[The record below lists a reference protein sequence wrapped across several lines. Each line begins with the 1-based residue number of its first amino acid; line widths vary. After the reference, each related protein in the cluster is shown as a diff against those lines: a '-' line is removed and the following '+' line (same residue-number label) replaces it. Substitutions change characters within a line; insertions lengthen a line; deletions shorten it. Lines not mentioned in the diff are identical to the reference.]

1 MDGDEPRSGLVARVC
16 GAVPQW
22 AVLLAAMLLS
32 WTVIRLTWLF
42 WSDQFTYRLVA
53 EYSHRDAGAYR
64 IAALW
69 ASNLGSLLVLTMGC
83 AIVLWLRLA
92 RAPGYAA
99 DRRDA
104 TRGEILGSSRG
115 AFEVDQRYQ
124 PGRPTDPPPKIGAA
138 EDPTFVIPMKRVR
151 RRQRG
156 SAQRFDPRPTP
167 SPAAWFGTALVT
179 TVVALLSG
187 AIWAGGDL
195 FARLSMPPL
204 EGAGMPPILEHPA
217 MLVHPPL
224 MLTFM
229 VGCFVCF
236 LRWFVPLGPR
246 GRSDRRASSP
256 ERAIVVDGRSAASGA
271 DRPDAD
277 IPGASDPGANDP
289 GLNDPGLNDPGLNDA
304 IEAPSSDGPTSVG
317 SLGMLWALG
326 TLTMAIG
333 AFWAYGEVGWGGFW
347 AWDAV
352 ENTSLMPWLA
362 LLIALHMGHRKFRS
376 SPATTSAAGDT
387 VSRLSP
393 TDGAA
398 TGGVMTVG
406 YVADASRTALPP
418 DQAGHRRDAAR
429 AGLAASSFAFVMIG
443 TAITRT
449 APVGSVH
456 AFAIAGP
463 DAVIIQWTAVL
474 VALAIAIKLI
484 RSGAIRSRPAPET
497 AVLVAMLAVV
507 LIGTLGP
514 ALIAAVSD
522 DSVALRPRFFV
533 LAMYPLALIAVGLQ
547 AFVALRNPAIASA
560 RTATRLLTYAA
571 LGATTGLIYAA
582 LSKASLLGIVL
593 AAAGGLAAGLF
604 VGIRPA
610 GVLGWRTAA
619 LLGHI
624 GFGVLLIGIGTS
636 TGDQNVHVVLS
647 PGESSATELG
657 TVELV
662 DLSGSP
668 QDVLDAIQRD
678 PVGRPQ
684 VVVTATVTVDDETLH
699 PAVREF
705 PLTNVILAEPD
716 GVVGWRRDIWVSL
729 VRVTPSG
736 AAVLGIETQPGMP
749 AIWIGC
755 AILIGAGLSARPIRR
770 RTHPAV
776 YRSHLPHTTDP
787 AGEPR
792 PHDPSATLAQ

>member
-1 MDGDEPRSGLVARVC
+1 MAAAGIAVASRFGWLDADGDEPRSGLLVRVWV
-16 GAVPQW
+16 AVPQW
-22 AVLLAAMLLS
+22 AVLLAAILLS

-42 WSDQFTYRLVA
+42 WTDQFTYRLVA

-69 ASNLGSLLVLTMGC
+69 ARNPGSLLVLTTGC

-92 RAPGYAA
+92 RASRYAA
-99 DRRDA
+99 GRRDA
-104 TRGEILGSSRG
+104 TRGEIGGSSGG
-115 AFEVDQRYQ
+115 AFEVDQRQ
-124 PGRPTDPPPKIGAA
+124 QSGGPTDPVSKLGAS
-138 EDPTFVIPMKRVR
+138 EDPAFVIPMKRVR
-151 RRQRG
+151 RGQSG
-156 SAQRFDPRPTP
+156 SAQRFDRRPTP
-167 SPAAWFGTALVT
+167 SPAGWFGTALVT
-179 TVVALLSG
+179 TVVALLCA

-195 FARLSMPPL
+195 FTRLSMPPL

-229 VGCFVCF
+229 VGCFACF
-236 LRWFVPLGPR
+236 LRWFVPLHPGE
-246 GRSDRRASSP
+246 RSDGGASAADRAP
-256 ERAIVVDGRSAASGA
+256 IFGGRSASF
-271 DRPDAD
+271 DLD
-277 IPGASDPGANDP
+277 DPGAGDP
-289 GLNDPGLNDPGLNDA
+289 GAADPDPGRAGDPDA
-304 IEAPSSDGPTSVG
+304 VDTTPAPSSGPLTSVR

-362 LLIALHMGHRKFRS
+362 LLIALHLGHR
-376 SPATTSAAGDT
+376 SA
-387 VSRLSP
+387 V
-393 TDGAA
+393 
-398 TGGVMTVG
+398 
-406 YVADASRTALPP
+406 
-418 DQAGHRRDAAR
+418 AR
-429 AGLAASSFAFVMIG
+429 AGIAASSFAFVMIG

-474 VALAIAIKLI
+474 VAAAVAVKLV
-484 RSGAIRSRPAPET
+484 RSGAVRSSPTPET

-522 DSVALRPRFFV
+522 DAVALRPRFFV

-571 LGATTGLIYAA
+571 LGATTGLIYAVV
-582 LSKASLLGIVL
+582 SKASLLGIVL

-636 TGDQNVHVVLS
+636 TGDQNVQVVLS
-647 PGESSATELG
+647 PGESAPTDIG
-657 TVELV
+657 AVELV

-684 VVVTATVTVDDETLH
+684 VVVTATVTVDDETVH

-755 AILIGAGLSARPIRR
+755 AILIAAGLSASATRR
-770 RTHPAV
+770 RAAPGPSVAPC
-776 YRSHLPHTTDP
+776 RRTTT
-787 AGEPR
+787 
-792 PHDPSATLAQ
+792 S